1 MLSFTVFFSLS
12 LSLYVLSR
20 RTVMGKLMCKKT
32 MTMHVWMWEL
42 DHKEGWVLKNW
53 WFRTVEKTLENPL
66 DCKEI
71 KPVNPKGNQLWIFIR
86 MTGAEAPILWLPDA
100 KSWFIGIDTDS
111 GKCHSAWQKT
121 RWLDG
126 IIDSVDM
133 NLCKLWEIVKDREAW
148 RAAVHGVTK
157 SWTWLSNQIAK
168 KCSIFRAGREGS
180 AGQRVLGG
188 R

>member
-20 RTVMGKLMCKKT
+20 RTVMGKLTCKKT

-100 KSWFIGIDTDS
+100 KRWFIGIDTDS
-111 GKCHSAWQKT
+111 GKDWGQKENGMTEDEMVGWHHWLSGHESVQTLGNSEGQRSLACCSAWGDKE
-121 RWLDG
+121 LD
-126 IIDSVDM
+126 M
-133 NLCKLWEIVKDREAW
+133 
-148 RAAVHGVTK
+148 T
-157 SWTWLSNQIAK
+157 
-168 KCSIFRAGREGS
+168 
-180 AGQRVLGG
+180 
-188 R
+188 